1 MEGRASDLTGTRIN
15 TAADTN
21 NKSTADSEIIYIQFR
36 RACREKACVKSE
48 RMAVTA
54 VYHGHCDPRRV
65 ESTIKVAQQVLIIK
79 PTESTAT
86 KMASLIPTGHLV

>member
-1 MEGRASDLTGTRIN
+1 M
-15 TAADTN
+15 
-21 NKSTADSEIIYIQFR
+21 
-36 RACREKACVKSE
+36 KSE